1 MSNEKHDYSPQA
13 AANAIEETS
22 YYKTQNSLLRAE
34 RKQMMAALHDSIMV
48 MKTAPCFCS
57 GKFICTR
64 CQALRLA
71 DEAINGHPDMFKSLA
86 RFNRP
91 GLNSDV

>member
-1 MSNEKHDYSPQA
+1 MGRGQNDYSEQA
-13 AANAIEETS
+13 AIHAIEESS
-22 YYKTQNSLLRAE
+22 YHKTQNDLLRAE
-34 RKQMMAALHDSIMV
+34 RKQMMAALHDSILV

-57 GKFICTR
+57 GTFVCTR

-71 DEAINGHPDMFKSLA
+71 DEAIKGFPDRFKSLA